1 MGALTGRTRAIART
15 TGAPARSVRTTGRR
29 RSFGRLTRAFAVV
42 ALVSAGIAGCRAA
55 PAVPAGQAAIDS
67 LATLPWDSV
76 VARARGTT
84 VVWRMWRGDAGIN
97 AYVDGWLAP
106 RLRERYGITL
116 QAVEG
121 QGAELVNALV
131 TAREAGARRGTASLL
146 WVNGETFAALQD
158 ARLLAGPWSQRLPGA
173 ALVDS
178 AAPEIVRDFERP
190 TAGYE
195 SPWGR
200 VQFGLFVD
208 TVRTPRPPRTV
219 RELGAWIRAHPGRF
233 THDESFTG
241 ITFLKTIMYAEGGGV
256 DAFAGGID
264 DARWVRGRD
273 AVFGWLDRHRAA
285 FWREGRAYPRDVAA
299 MHRLF
304 ADGEIDMTMSNNVD
318 EVTAKI
324 AQGVLP
330 ATTAPVL
337 LADGTIRNAHFV
349 AIPGDAPNAAGA
361 MVVADLLLSPEAQYE
376 KRRVERW
383 GDGTVL
389 AMARLDETWRA
400 RFAAADAA
408 SGLDAA
414 TRDAA
419 ARPEVDAAYHARL
432 QGEWRR
438 RVRAGT
444 P

>member
-1 MGALTGRTRAIART
+1 MAAIAGLALT
-15 TGAPARSVRTTGRR
+15 S
-29 RSFGRLTRAFAVV
+29 VV
-42 ALVSAGIAGCRAA
+42 AGCGAA
-55 PAVPAGQAAIDS
+55 PVRPAGQAAVDM
-67 LATLPWDSV
+67 LAALPWDSV

-146 WVNGETFAALQD
+146 WINGETFAALQD
-158 ARLLAGPWSQRLPGA
+158 ARLLAGPWSHRLPGA

-178 AAPEIVRDFERP
+178 TAPEIVRDFERP

-200 VQFGLFVD
+200 VQFALFVD
-208 TVRTPRPPRTV
+208 TTRTPRPPGSV

-256 DAFAGGID
+256 AAFAGGID
-264 DARWVRGRD
+264 EARWARGRD
-273 AVFGWLDRHRAA
+273 AVFGWLDRHRGA
-285 FWREGRAYPRDVAA
+285 FWRAGRAYPRDVAA

-318 EVTAKI
+318 EVAAKI

-330 ATTAPVL
+330 SSTRPVL
-337 LADGTIRNAHFV
+337 LADGMIRNAHFV
-349 AIPGDAPNAAGA
+349 GIPGDAPNAAGA
-361 MVVADLLLSPEAQYE
+361 MVVADFLLSPEAQYE
-376 KRRVERW
+376 KRRVDRW

-389 AMARLDETWRA
+389 AMPRLDSAWRA

-419 ARPEVDAAYHARL
+419 ARPEIDAAYHARL
-432 QGEWRR
+432 QAEWRR